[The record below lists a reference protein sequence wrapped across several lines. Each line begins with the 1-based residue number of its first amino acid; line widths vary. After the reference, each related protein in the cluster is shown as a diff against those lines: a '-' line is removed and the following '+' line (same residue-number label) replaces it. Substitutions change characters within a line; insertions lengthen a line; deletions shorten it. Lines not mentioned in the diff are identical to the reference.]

1 MRIKIVVAICALN
14 LCFAIEARAQNQVAE
29 TGFDR
34 VAFYKVMKS
43 GDLAAVNKS
52 LVALNKLN
60 FPEKDAFVGALTMK
74 KAGFGALPGK
84 KLKLFK
90 SGYKKLEAAIHKDST
105 NAELRFLRLQIQ
117 ENAPAFLG
125 YKKDIEEDEA
135 YIRKSY
141 KNLPEALQQAILDY
155 SKKSKALKLAD
166 S

>member
-1 MRIKIVVAICALN
+1 MRIKIVAAIFALN
-14 LCFAIEARAQNQVAE
+14 LCFATKVRAQSQAAE
-29 TGFDR
+29 SGPDR
-34 VAFYKVMKS
+34 ATFYKAMKS
-43 GDLAAVNKS
+43 GDLAAVNKE
-52 LVALNKLN
+52 LGVLAGLN

-90 SGYKKLEAAIHKDST
+90 SGHKKLEAAILKDST

-117 ENAPAFLG
+117 ENSPAFLG
-125 YKKDIEEDEA
+125 YKRDIEKDEA

-141 KNLPEALQQAILDY
+141 KNLPEVIQRAILDY
-155 SKKSKALKLAD
+155 SKESKTFKLAD